1 MEEIVMVSEVTNKIV
16 IPVQSQ
22 VNANVVEFKSP
33 KKLEAS
39 EFEDSSIALSSITIE
54 ENTANSQEMENTA
67 DRLNEIAQDIRRDL
81 EFKVDD
87 NSGDMVITV
96 LDRET
101 NEVIRQIPQEHVL
114 ALREN
119 MESLKGIL
127 FSAKI

>member
-1 MEEIVMVSEVTNKIV
+1 MVTEVTNKTMIT
-16 IPVQSQ
+16 VQTQGKPAVVDFTSTKAEKT
-22 VNANVVEFKSP
+22 VETAVLKSTANVEQP
-33 KKLEAS
+33 ADS
-39 EFEDSSIALSSITIE
+39 E
-54 ENTANSQEMENTA
+54 EMEFAAN
-67 DRLNEIAQDIRRDL
+67 RLNEIAQDIRRDL
-81 EFKVDD
+81 QFKVDD

>member
-1 MEEIVMVSEVTNKIV
+1 MVSEITNKAV
-16 IPVQSQ
+16 IPNQTQ
-22 VNANVVEFKSP
+22 PKTNVVDFKLTQSNKADEVSDESIP
-33 KKLEAS
+33 LKPAS
-39 EFEDSSIALSSITIE
+39 SVE
-54 ENTANSQEMENTA
+54 ESVDSQEMESTA
-67 DRLNEIAQDIRRDL
+67 NRLNEIAQDIRRDL